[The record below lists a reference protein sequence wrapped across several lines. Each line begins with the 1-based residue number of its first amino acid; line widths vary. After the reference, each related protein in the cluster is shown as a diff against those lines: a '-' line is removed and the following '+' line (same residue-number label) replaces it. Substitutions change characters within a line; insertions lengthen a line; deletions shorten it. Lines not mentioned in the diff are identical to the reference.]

1 MIGCLVP
8 RLTVLCFFLSSSLS
22 SLEEAGGLV
31 RFGGGFRAGGESV
44 SDDGACVGRLEFGR
58 GAGVGDLIGGVATFG
73 VGFDVDVDAL
83 GGSSSSSESGSVAES
98 ESGATTGGAG
108 LLPFERACGG
118 TGEGDFAFASEK
130 AILLELGGDL
140 IAYVSNMR

>member
-1 MIGCLVP
+1 MTI
-8 RLTVLCFFLSSSLS
+8 LCFFLSSSLS

-98 ESGATTGGAG
+98 RFEGNCQQLSKFLSPASGAVALWRCCAVGWQSV
-108 LLPFERACGG
+108 
-118 TGEGDFAFASEK
+118 D
-130 AILLELGGDL
+130 
-140 IAYVSNMR
+140 